1 MTGMPH
7 VPSPPLPLAQSPQNT
22 LHVIQGSF
30 KTSQDPNAV
39 MMTILGSCVATC
51 LWDEVAKV
59 GGMNHFLLAN
69 EPDQCAEGYRHGLH
83 AMELLINDLLKKG
96 AQRQRLKAKI
106 FGGAMMQNRFGRI
119 GKANAEFALHF
130 LKSEDIPILA
140 QSLGGTMA
148 RRVRFWPTTGF
159 AQQRLLSEDNTPQ
172 VAPPPQVSHD
182 ITFFKD

>member
-1 MTGMPH
+1 MSGIAH
-7 VPSPPLPLAQSPQNT
+7 VPANPSPHDPTQQNT

-30 KTSQDPNAV
+30 KTSSDANAV

-96 AQRQRLKAKI
+96 AQRHRLKAKI

-148 RRVRFWPTTGF
+148 RRIRFWPTTGF
-159 AQQRLLSEDNTPQ
+159 A
-172 VAPPPQVSHD
+172 
-182 ITFFKD
+182 